1 MMSEVPWLSLSMH
14 GNGNMWAAPYFSK
27 VMSAPGVD
35 MAELELLTERIQAKF
50 GSVYYAGCSS
60 CVLYRGGGTLS
71 DWVYEELGVNRWED
85 VTSLVFLS
93 PPQVLRP
100 RAEGAG

>member
-1 MMSEVPWLSLSMH
+1 MAEPQHARQWQHVGRAVLQQGHVRS
-14 GNGNMWAAPYFSK
+14 
-27 VMSAPGVD
+27 GVD

-50 GSVYYAGCSS
+50 GSVYHAGCSS